1 MFPNYLLVVRP
12 AALVSWKQPALPAEF
27 AYHCERRTSALK
39 RSKDQL
45 HTAPHLFVR
54 VKNDATD
61 SIITKSDRQVHL
73 ELSASS
79 FVECAAAQPRPKQVQ
94 FCLTHCAFPSVIT
107 QKRPS
112 MITSKPA
119 NDKP

>member
-1 MFPNYLLVVRP
+1 MVRT
-12 AALVSWKQPALPAEF
+12 ATLVSWKQPALPAEF

-61 SIITKSDRQVHL
+61 SVVTKSYREVQL
-73 ELSASS
+73 EFSAFG
-79 FVECAAAQPRPKQVQ
+79 FVECSAAQARPKQVQ
-94 FCLTHCAFPSVIT
+94 FCLTHRAF
-107 QKRPS
+107 
-112 MITSKPA
+112 
-119 NDKP
+119 